1 MIRVAV
7 TGAMGSGKSYIS
19 SLFANLGVP
28 IYNSDERARWIN
40 NNNPD
45 IINEIKS
52 VFGDDVYING
62 VLDSKKIRNII
73 FKSGGESKLKI
84 INSIVHPY
92 IFKDFSD
99 FCDSNIDK
107 PMILAESALIFES
120 GMNKFLDRVIFVDV
134 PYEIRLNRTID
145 RDGITKEEYDSR
157 MANQL
162 STSDKI
168 KLSDFIVDNSSYV
181 SKVDIVYSIYNS
193 IINKIS

>member
-1 MIRVAV
+1 MIKVCIN
-7 TGAMGSGKSYIS
+7 GLIGSGKSYIS

-181 SKVDIVYSIYNS
+181 SKVDIVKNIYN
-193 IINKIS
+193 NLVN